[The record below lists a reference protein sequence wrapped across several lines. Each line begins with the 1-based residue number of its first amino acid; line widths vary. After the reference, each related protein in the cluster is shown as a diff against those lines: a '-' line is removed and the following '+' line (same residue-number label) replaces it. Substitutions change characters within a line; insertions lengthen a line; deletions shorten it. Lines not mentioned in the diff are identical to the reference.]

1 MRKFTRDSGATGDTR
16 REQRHTLPVLDVVIG
31 RERYR
36 SINWSM
42 QGALLDGICE
52 LVGTRLR
59 GVMGVAGSRD
69 AIPFMAT
76 VIRIDPVTG
85 SCAICFEDYRTEQ
98 VEFPPHHLAYQIQ
111 VRDHG

>member
-1 MRKFTRDSGATGDTR
+1 MQKITPDCVAASEAR
-16 REQRHTLPVLDVVIG
+16 REQRHTLPVMEVVIG
-31 RERYR
+31 HERYR

-69 AIPFMAT
+69 AIPFTAT
-76 VIRIDPVTG
+76 VIRIDAATG
-85 SCAICFEDYRTEQ
+85 NCAICFEDCRTEQ
-98 VEFPPHHLAYQIQ
+98 LEFAPHHLAWQLQ
-111 VRDHG
+111 

>member
-1 MRKFTRDSGATGDTR
+1 MRKLPRDWIASGKSR
-16 REQRHTLPVLDVVIG
+16 REQRHALPVLEVVIG

-59 GVMGVAGSRD
+59 GVMGMAGSRD
-69 AIPFMAT
+69 AIPFTAT
-76 VIRIDPVTG
+76 VIRIDAATG
-85 SCAICFEDYRTEQ
+85 NCAICFEDCRTEQ
-98 VEFPPHHLAYQIQ
+98 LEFAQDYLADRLQ
-111 VRDHG
+111 

>member
-1 MRKFTRDSGATGDTR
+1 AANETRGER
-16 REQRHTLPVLDVVIG
+16 RHTLPVLEISIG
-31 RERYR
+31 HERYR

-69 AIPFMAT
+69 AVPFTAT
-76 VIRIDPVTG
+76 VIRIDPTTG
-85 SCAICFEDYRTEQ
+85 NCAICFEDCRTEKL
-98 VEFPPHHLAYQIQ
+98 EFVPHHLTYEFQ
-111 VRDHG
+111 